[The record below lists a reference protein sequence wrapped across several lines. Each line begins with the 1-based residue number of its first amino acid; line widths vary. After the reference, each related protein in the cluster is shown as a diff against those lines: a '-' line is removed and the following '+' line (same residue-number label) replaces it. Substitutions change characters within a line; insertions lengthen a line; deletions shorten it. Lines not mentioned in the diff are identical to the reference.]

1 MILRAD
7 KPLADKDTIQL
18 VEFFI
23 KSPTSDLPP
32 SAVPAFM
39 RVDPKTLPEKLR
51 TPYEAKKEELLALQK
66 IAEGKRKP
74 LIRRYEMA
82 EPKCDKPAAGT
93 PELLRAWTMA
103 GFMEATEEEVMIASS
118 ETKCSRCELETE
130 FTLQRMSW
138 DDPKKGKNKK
148 TGIRYFFYNMDPVW
162 MFIDMYRKNLKVT
175 TGTAF
180 FGIGGPPR
188 CH

>member
-1 MILRAD
+1 VTLGSDLAA
-7 KPLADKDTIQL
+7 ADKDTIEL

-23 KSPTSDLPP
+23 KSPTADLPP

-39 RVDPKTLPEKLR
+39 KIDPKTLPEKLR
-51 TPYEAKKEELLALQK
+51 APYEAKKMELLALQK
-66 IAEGKRKP
+66 LAGGKRAP
-74 LIRRYEMA
+74 LIRRYDMP
-82 EPKCDKPAAGT
+82 EPKCEKPVKGT
-93 PELLRAWTMA
+93 PQLLRAWTMA
-103 GFMEATEEEVMIASS
+103 GFMEATEEEVMMASS

-138 DDPKKGKNKK
+138 EEPKKRKNEK
-148 TGIRYFFYNMDPVW
+148 TKIRYFFYSTDPVW

-180 FGIGGPPR
+180 FGIGGPPH